1 MGNEEAAA
9 EARASLA
16 RANRIVIKIGTS
28 TIMRRDAVAR
38 EAGARHDGSRH
49 DGAIDVEYLH
59 RVADQ
64 IAQLARAGKQPLVVT
79 SGAIGMGA
87 RELGLER
94 RVTELRMRQ
103 ACAAIGQIALM
114 DEYRRAFGVFGLTP
128 AQLLVT
134 RDSWDNRTA
143 YLNLRAS
150 VETLLERGAVPV
162 FNENDVVST
171 AEIGNAFGD
180 NDQLSAYIASKVDA
194 EVLIILSDV
203 DALYD
208 ADPRGDSAAR
218 PIAYVGEL
226 SPEILASAGGA
237 GTEFSTGGM
246 ATKLKAVAIA
256 RDAGCRVV
264 IADGREERVISRII
278 AGESIGT
285 LFDAA
290 HGLKNRQRWIK
301 NSRPQGSISVDE
313 GALAAIR
320 AKKSLLPRGVTA
332 IGGRFARGDVVLV
345 GCPVLKGGP
354 AMKGGSAAEGE
365 ALLAEGA
372 AKVVTSLSSD
382 ELERVLGRKSDE
394 IEPIL
399 GAGAAKIVARPEET
413 VFLENYTG

>member
-1 MGNEEAAA
+1 MESEGQLGA

-16 RANRIVIKIGTS
+16 GANRVVIKIGTS
-28 TIMRRDAVAR
+28 TIMRRDD
-38 EAGARHDGSRH
+38 AG
-49 DGAIDVEYLH
+49 IDVEYLH
-59 RVADQ
+59 RIAAQ
-64 IAQLARAGKQPLVVT
+64 IAELSRAGKQPIVVT

-87 RELGLER
+87 RELGIER

-134 RDSWDNRTA
+134 RDAWDNRSA

-150 VETLLERGAVPV
+150 VETLLEQRAVPV

-194 EVLIILSDV
+194 EVLLILSDI

-208 ADPRGDSAAR
+208 ADPRGNAEAV
-218 PIAYVGEL
+218 PIPYVREL
-226 SPEILASAGGA
+226 SREILAAAGGA
-237 GTEFSTGGM
+237 GSEFSTGGM

-264 IADGREERVISRII
+264 IAEGRIERVITRIL
-278 AGESIGT
+278 AGEAIGT

-301 NSRPQGSISVDE
+301 NSRPQGTVAVDE
-313 GALAAIR
+313 GAFDAMR
-320 AKKSLLPRGVTA
+320 AKKSLLPRGVIA
-332 IGGRFARGDVVLV
+332 VDGRFDRGDVVLV
-345 GCPVLKGGP
+345 AAP
-354 AMKGGSAAEGE
+354 SAKAEGSDGV
-365 ALLAEGA
+365 AT

-382 ELERVLGRKSDE
+382 ELERVLGRKSGE
-394 IEPIL
+394 IEAIL
-399 GAGAAKIVARPEET
+399 GAGAAKVVARPEET
-413 VFLENYTG
+413 VFLEELSGPEWARTQVT